1 MLCLVGLGLKPSHIT
16 KEALEALKNSSEV
29 FAENYTS
36 NYSEGDIK
44 WLEGEIGKPITMLGR
59 QEVESGKILLQK
71 SMQKKSIVSLAVF
84 GNPMNATT
92 HLQLLLD
99 ACEQKIP
106 VKVIPGISIFEYVGF
121 TGLDRYKFGRTTT
134 IVFHEQDYEPESF
147 YDVIVSNKK
156 AGLHT
161 LCLLDIKREENKLME
176 IKHALSIL
184 EMIEERRELNILG
197 DSIIVGIAGAGS
209 ENQQFKAGTL
219 ESLKKYDF
227 SKFPQSIIVCG
238 KLNEKEMEG
247 LKALCGL

>member
-1 MLCLVGLGLKPSHIT
+1 
-16 KEALEALKNSSEV
+16 
-29 FAENYTS
+29 
-36 NYSEGDIK
+36 
-44 WLEGEIGKPITMLGR
+44 
-59 QEVESGKILLQK
+59 
-71 SMQKKSIVSLAVF
+71 
-84 GNPMNATT
+84 
-92 HLQLLLD
+92 
-99 ACEQKIP
+99 
-106 VKVIPGISIFEYVGF
+106 
-121 TGLDRYKFGRTTT
+121 
-134 IVFHEQDYEPESF
+134 
-147 YDVIVSNKK
+147 
-156 AGLHT
+156 
-161 LCLLDIKREENKLME
+161 LLDIKREENKLME